1 MLTESP
7 NPRTSRSA
15 PALLLTR
22 SGYRYS
28 ALELAFYPRTYSTA
42 PRGMEE
48 NPMLCDLAS
57 REDQCGAAKGYG
69 ECRSFQHICRAKN
82 FTSASPCDGCFWMEV
97 QLELRSLMPERTQPG
112 LCLCEGHR
120 ELAGCAECSAGW
132 GGPDCETPVPPRVR
146 TAMQSWLDAGADSA
160 LETLGAG
167 YYQRVTSSGVLSVE

>member
-57 REDQCGAAKGYG
+57 REAKRIERAQPRGMKLH
-69 ECRSFQHICRAKN
+69 RTSRTSF
-82 FTSASPCDGCFWMEV
+82 
-97 QLELRSLMPERTQPG
+97 
-112 LCLCEGHR
+112 
-120 ELAGCAECSAGW
+120 
-132 GGPDCETPVPPRVR
+132 
-146 TAMQSWLDAGADSA
+146 
-160 LETLGAG
+160 
-167 YYQRVTSSGVLSVE
+167 